1 MTDGIRY
8 PVVELRQYTLHT
20 GARDALVD
28 LFDREFV
35 EPQEAAG
42 MAVVGQF
49 LDIDDPERFVWLRGF
64 PDMPRRA
71 EALHRF
77 YGGPVWRRHRD
88 QANAT
93 MVDSDDVLLLRP
105 TGARDGFPAA
115 TAVRPPVGTARRPA
129 SSVVLVTLCHRSTP
143 VDDALTG
150 YLDREVRP
158 ALAESGAAP
167 LARFET
173 EYADNTFP
181 ALPVR
186 TGEHVLVWFS
196 RFACLDH
203 LHDHQ
208 RRLARSRHWQAT
220 VLPGLTGL
228 GVTELRQVRLA
239 PTARSALR

>member
-1 MTDGIRY
+1 MTDGIRH
-8 PVVELRQYTLHT
+8 PIVELRQYTLHPGT
-20 GARDALVD
+20 RDALVG
-28 LFDREFV
+28 LFDRELV

-49 LDIDDPERFVWLRGF
+49 RDIDDPDRFVWLRGF

-77 YGGPVWRRHRD
+77 YGGPVWQRHRD
-88 QANAT
+88 EANAT
-93 MVDSDDVLLLRP
+93 MIDSDDVHLLRP
-105 TGARDGFPAA
+105 TGARDGFRANTAA
-115 TAVRPPVGTARRPA
+115 RPPVGTARRPG
-129 SSVVLVTLCHRSTP
+129 SVVLVTLCHRRVP

-150 YLDREVRP
+150 YVDREVRP

-173 EYADNTFP
+173 EYAENTFP

-186 TGEHVLVWFS
+186 TGEHLLVWFS
-196 RFACLDH
+196 RFAGLDH

-208 RRLARSRHWQAT
+208 HRLARSRHWQAT

-228 GVTELRQVRLA
+228 GVTELRQLRLA